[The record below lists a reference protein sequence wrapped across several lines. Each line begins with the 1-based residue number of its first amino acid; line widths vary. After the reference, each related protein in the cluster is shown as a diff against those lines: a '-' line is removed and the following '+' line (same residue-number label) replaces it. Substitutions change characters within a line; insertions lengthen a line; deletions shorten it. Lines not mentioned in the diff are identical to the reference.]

1 MYLNGDATISNEQKD
16 GLHLEF
22 DISEAK
28 ANTVL
33 ELPYLYYLGYDIT
46 IENENISS
54 FESDNGFV
62 SIQIPEDIESAHIVV
77 QYKGTI
83 LEKVSYV
90 ISLIALIG
98 FIIYI
103 IKGRKPNERKNEI
116 IN

>member
-1 MYLNGDATISNEQKD
+1 MYLNGDATISNELKD

-22 DISEAK
+22 DISKAK

-33 ELPYLYYLGYDIT
+33 ELPYLYYLGYNIT
-46 IENENISS
+46 IENEKISS

-62 SIQIPEDIESAHIVV
+62 SIQIPEDIEIAHIVV
-77 QYKGTI
+77 EYKRTI

-103 IKGRKPNERKNEI
+103 IKGRKSNERKNEI

>member
-1 MYLNGDATISNEQKD
+1 MYLNGVATISNEQKD

-22 DISEAK
+22 DISEASE
-28 ANTVL
+28 NTVL
-33 ELPYLYYLGYDIT
+33 ELPYLYYLGYDII
-46 IENENISS
+46 IEDEQITN

-62 SIQIPEDIESAHIVV
+62 SIQSPKDIENAHVVV

-83 LEKVSYV
+83 LEKVSYA
-90 ISLIALIG
+90 ISLISLIG

-103 IKGRKPNERKNEI
+103 LKGRKPNERKNEI

>member
-1 MYLNGDATISNEQKD
+1 MCLNGNATISNEQKD

-46 IENENISS
+46 IENEKISS
-54 FESDNGFV
+54 FESNNGFV
-62 SIQIPEDIESAHIVV
+62 TIKIPEDLESAHIVV

-83 LEKVSYV
+83 LEKVSYF

-103 IKGRKPNERKNEI
+103 IKGRKSNERKNEI